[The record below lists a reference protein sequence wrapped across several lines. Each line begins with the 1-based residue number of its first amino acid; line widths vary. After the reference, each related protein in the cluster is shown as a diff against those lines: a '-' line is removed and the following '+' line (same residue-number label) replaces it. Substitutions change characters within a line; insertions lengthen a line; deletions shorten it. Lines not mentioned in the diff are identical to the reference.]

1 MSIPRTT
8 ENPKRRIVRPALAAH
23 TETGPH
29 ARARNK
35 AEPRGFEIQERDE
48 STIRTRDGRSRRNFC
63 GNNYL
68 GLSQHPEVIA
78 HMQECAA
85 WNGVGAGFSHLSG
98 AQYRVQRELEE
109 TVAQWQGCS
118 GALLFGSGYQANLAV
133 MQALLRSG
141 ELCVQDV
148 LNHASL
154 ADAAQL
160 ADADLRH
167 YPHISADGALRQL
180 RSRPDAPA
188 LLATNGIFALDGDI
202 APLKIL
208 AVLARTEN
216 ATLYVDDAHGTGVI
230 GPDGRGSVAHAGLG
244 EHEVPLQ
251 LVSLGR
257 ALGCAGAV
265 LVGQSALIEQVAETA
280 RARQYTSLPPPALAA
295 AASAAI
301 AIARKESWRR
311 YKLAALVAR
320 FRRGAQQ
327 RGIQLLDSATP
338 IQPVLIGSSTATLA
352 VARQLER
359 AGYLV
364 NALRPPVVPDGQ
376 ARLRISFCVNH
387 DEDDVDA
394 LLDALAGVMRQL
406 AGE

>member
-1 MSIPRTT
+1 MSIVRTT
-8 ENPKRRIVRPALAAH
+8 ENPKRRVLRPSLAARI
-23 TETGPH
+23 EAEQSG
-29 ARARNK
+29 RMRNRT
-35 AEPRGFEIQERDE
+35 EPRGFEIWERE
-48 STIRTRDGRSRRNFC
+48 KSSIKTHDGRTVRNFC

-78 HMQECAA
+78 RMQECAA
-85 WNGVGAGFSHLSG
+85 WNGVGAGISHLSG
-98 AQYRVQRELEE
+98 GLYRAQRELEE
-109 TVAQWQGCS
+109 AVAQWQGYS
-118 GALLFGSGYQANLAV
+118 RALLFGSGYQANLAV
-133 MQALLRSG
+133 VQALVRSG
-141 ELCVQDV
+141 ELCVQDQ

-154 ADAAQL
+154 ADAAHMVG
-160 ADADLRH
+160 ADLRH
-167 YPHISADGALRQL
+167 YSHISADGALRKL

-188 LLATNGIFALDGDI
+188 LLATNGIFALDGDM

-208 AVLARTEN
+208 AVLARSEN
-216 ATLYVDDAHGTGVI
+216 ATFYVDDAHGTGVI

-251 LVSLGR
+251 LISLGR

-280 RARQYTSLPPPALAA
+280 HARQYTSVPPPALAA

-301 AIARKESWRR
+301 SIARQENWRR

-327 RGIQLLDSATP
+327 LGIRLMDSATP
-338 IQPVLIGSSTATLA
+338 IQPVMIGSTTATLA

-359 AGYLV
+359 AGFLV
-364 NALRPPVVPDGQ
+364 NALRPPIVPDGQ
-376 ARLRISFCVNH
+376 ARLRISFSAVH

-394 LLDALAGVMRQL
+394 LLEALAQVMRQL
-406 AGE
+406 EG